1 MRSSVGAAGGRKR
14 CHSEKEKEKMG
25 EQKPLVSVIIPCYNA
40 ELYIEQAIRSFAENT
55 ISRMCEL
62 IVVNDGSKDRT
73 KEIVET
79 LIGEYPEHR
88 IVCVE
93 IPNSGVSAARNR
105 GISEAR
111 GKYVTFLDAD
121 DMYAGHY
128 LEALVSGIRKT
139 KADICLCCW
148 TSSQDDLTR
157 EKVAATEIP
166 KRKAMD
172 ILLYR
177 EKPVAVWS
185 MLYRR
190 KIILDSGARF
200 PVGIK
205 YGEDIEFIWKYIL
218 ACEKCAFVKAK
229 YYFYR
234 PAPNSA
240 MHRVTWEKTEI
251 LDAVDHII
259 EKMKES
265 DPEYVD
271 RFESYMVSR
280 KIIALQK
287 DFAISGSRE
296 YFRRLESRSDRKKT
310 LSVAGKGK
318 LPVRLAGLTYSVSPR
333 LFYLFFNGLS
343 GLRKKKE

>member
-1 MRSSVGAAGGRKR
+1 
-14 CHSEKEKEKMG
+14 MG
-25 EQKPLVSVIIPCYNA
+25 EQKPLVSVIMPCYNG

-55 ISRMCEL
+55 ISARCEL
-62 IVVNDGSKDRT
+62 IIINDGSKDRSR
-73 KEIVET
+73 EIIET
-79 LIGEYPEHR
+79 LTGEYPEQR
-88 IVCVE
+88 IICVD

-105 GISEAR
+105 GIQEAR
-111 GKYVTFLDAD
+111 GKYVAFIDAD
-121 DMYAGHY
+121 DMYAPNY

-139 KADICLCCW
+139 ESDICLCYW
-148 TSSQDDLTR
+148 TSSRDELAG
-157 EKVAATEIP
+157 EKAGAEVIA
-166 KRKAMD
+166 KRRAMD

-190 KIILDSGARF
+190 KIILESGARF

-218 ACEKCAFVKAK
+218 ACEKCSIVKAK
-229 YYFYR
+229 YYYYR
-234 PAPNSA
+234 PAPGSA
-240 MHRVTWEKTEI
+240 MHKVTWDKTEI
-251 LDAVDHII
+251 LDAIEHII
-259 EKMKES
+259 GEMKLS

-318 LPVRLAGLTYSVSPR
+318 VPVRLAALTYSVSPR
-333 LFYLFFNGLS
+333 LFYFFFNGLS